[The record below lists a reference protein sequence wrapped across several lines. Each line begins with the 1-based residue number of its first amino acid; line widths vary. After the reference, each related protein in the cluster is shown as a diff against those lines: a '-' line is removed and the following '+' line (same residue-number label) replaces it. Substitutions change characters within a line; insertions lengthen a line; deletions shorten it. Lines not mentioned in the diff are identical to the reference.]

1 MFWPERMDTSMTRM
15 NLNRGIGG
23 RRALATVAW
32 AAMCV
37 AGAFAAGKPE
47 DILPFDKLDA
57 AAQARLRL
65 VVPGYTFYRKVQLT
79 HPQVRSRY
87 EVFEYLINHLDQCSI
102 VAQPLK
108 IVEYRSVR
116 RPDGSYY
123 ADNRKGAV
131 GCIWPLR
138 AAPGERLYYAQGDD
152 REGNLVVGCAVVMFL
167 YREKSPG
174 VIEGDLHAFV
184 KIESWVQKLLAL
196 LFMPIVTGTVD
207 RRFNEI
213 VSVPVRV
220 AEIATAE
227 PAKVIAVMDAMP
239 PKDREMVA
247 DFRTLLAAP
256 EKKP

>member
-1 MFWPERMDTSMTRM
+1 MAIVALMAVCVS
-15 NLNRGIGG
+15 G
-23 RRALATVAW
+23 ALA
-32 AAMCV
+32 
-37 AGAFAAGKPE
+37 GSKPE
-47 DILPFDKLDA
+47 DIIPFDKLDK
-57 AAQARLRL
+57 AAQDRVRL

-79 HPQVRSRY
+79 RPQVRSRY
-87 EVFEYLINHLDQCSI
+87 DVFEYVINNLDQCSI

-152 REGNLVVGCAVVMFL
+152 REGNMVVGCAVVMFL
-167 YREKSPG
+167 YRVKEPG
-174 VIEGDLHAFV
+174 LIEGDLHAFV

-196 LFMPIVTGTVD
+196 LFMPVVTGTVD

-213 VSVPVRV
+213 VNVPTRV
-220 AEIATAE
+220 AEISTAE
-227 PAKVIAVMDAMP
+227 PARVIAAIDAMP

-247 DFRTLLAAP
+247 EFRKLLATP

>member
-1 MFWPERMDTSMTRM
+1 MSFT
-15 NLNRGIGG
+15 NNVGG
-23 RRALATVAW
+23 RRAPAIVALIV
-32 AAMCV
+32 MCV
-37 AGAFAAGKPE
+37 SGALAENKPE
-47 DILPFDKLDA
+47 DIIPFEKLDA

-65 VVPGYTFYRKVQLT
+65 VIPGYTFYRKVQLT
-79 HPQVRSRY
+79 HPLVRSRY
-87 EVFEYLINHLDQCSI
+87 DVFEYLINNLDQCSI

-152 REGNLVVGCAVVMFL
+152 REGNMVVGCAVVMFL
-167 YREKSPG
+167 YRAKEPG
-174 VIEGDLHAFV
+174 VIEGELHAFV

-196 LFMPIVTGTVD
+196 LFMPIVTDTVD

-213 VSVPVRV
+213 VNVPTRV
-220 AEIATAE
+220 AEMATAE
-227 PAKVIAVMDAMP
+227 PANVLPVIDAMP

-247 DFRTLLAAP
+247 EFRKLLATP
-256 EKKP
+256 DKKP